1 MGNLKLVTRNPKL
14 VTRNSQLGTTTWSRR
29 RSLILVSSIVLLMTI
44 MYLTREPILLGLG
57 SFLVVQDNLHP
68 ADLIHPLGGGYD
80 RLDYAVKL
88 YKQGYGHRIFV
99 TGDDDAII
107 YRKYVIAKGT
117 PAENVF
123 PDKSWATTTYEEASE
138 LKEHLENDLSIRS
151 LIVIGAPYQMRRAR
165 WIFQKVLGDQVDL
178 QFTPVPFEMARYK
191 KKWWA
196 DARSRTSVIKEYFK
210 LPYYYL
216 KYSFM

>member
-1 MGNLKLVTRNPKL
+1 M
-14 VTRNSQLGTTTWSRR
+14 STWSRR
-29 RSLILVSSIVLLMTI
+29 RSLILLSTAVLLMTI
-44 MYLTREPILLGLG
+44 VYLTREPILLRLG
-57 SFLVVQDNLHP
+57 SFLIVHDNLHP

-88 YKQGYGHRIFV
+88 YKKGYAHRIFV

-123 PDKSWATTTYEEASE
+123 PDKSWSTTTYEEALE
-138 LKEHLENDLSIRS
+138 LKKFFEHQSSIKS
-151 LIVIGAPYQMRRAR
+151 VIVVSNPYQMRRAR
-165 WIFQKVLGDQVDL
+165 WTFQKVLGDQVDL
-178 QFTPVPFEMARYK
+178 QFAPVPFETARYK
-191 KKWWA
+191 KRWWM
-196 DARSRTSVIKEYFK
+196 DPKSRTSVISEYFK

-216 KYSFM
+216 RYGFM

>member
-1 MGNLKLVTRNPKL
+1 MITVF
-14 VTRNSQLGTTTWSRR
+14 VFHE
-29 RSLILVSSIVLLMTI
+29 SL
-44 MYLTREPILLGLG
+44 LLGLG
-57 SFLVVQDNLHP
+57 SFLIVQDNLHP

-99 TGDDDAII
+99 TGDDDAVI
-107 YRKYVIAKGT
+107 YRQYVIAKGT

-123 PDKSWATTTYEEASE
+123 PDKSWSTTTYEEALE
-138 LKEHLENDLSIRS
+138 LKEFVERDESIKS
-151 LIVIGAPYQMRRAR
+151 LIILGAPYQMRRAE
-165 WIFQKVLGDQVDL
+165 WIFEKVLGDRVRL
-178 QFTPVPFEMARYK
+178 LFAPVPFETARYK

-196 DARSRTSVIKEYFK
+196 DAKSRTSVISEYFK

-216 KYSFM
+216 RYSFI